1 MLEKI
6 IKILFLI
13 GIGTVGLLLIITDMV
28 VAIAEFKWWALL
40 VIPFGF
46 IVFEIGFIAALI
58 IADWIVYAIRNR
70 TFKGFFEKVP
80 SWKDELTE
88 TSPIEF
94 CNACEKAYN
103 PEESGGIVNG
113 HPFCTKCLEGMG
125 EDSARLEI
133 ENEKIKEQ
141 LQEFISAKEQ
151 KRLIILPPYPH
162 EDEYAGL
169 KVKYR
174 VFKARNNESVE
185 GCFVLRPDKDPAARA
200 ALRAYMESTDN
211 QVLREDLEKWLE
223 ELEGGDSIAAN
234 NRCSQNS
241 PD

>member
-13 GIGTVGLLLIITDMV
+13 GIGAVGLLLIITDMV
-28 VAIAEFKWWALL
+28 VAIAEFKWWAFL
-40 VIPFGF
+40 VIPVGF

-58 IADWIVYAIRNR
+58 IADWLVYAIRNR
-70 TFKGFFEKVP
+70 TFRGFFEKIP

-125 EDSARLEI
+125 EDSARLELQ
-133 ENEKIKEQ
+133 NEQ
-141 LQEFISAKEQ
+141 LKETMITLHNDLFDSCPTGNLTPEQFKFVENVKRWQGIIS
-151 KRLIILPPYPH
+151 
-162 EDEYAGL
+162 
-169 KVKYR
+169 
-174 VFKARNNESVE
+174 SV
-185 GCFVLRPDKDPAARA
+185 VDWRDMPK
-200 ALRAYMESTDN
+200 
-211 QVLREDLEKWLE
+211 
-223 ELEGGDSIAAN
+223 
-234 NRCSQNS
+234 
-241 PD
+241 